1 MFQAD
6 RYSKIYEII
15 KEKKS
20 VTVQYLSKQVYASE
34 ATIRRDLEAMEQRN
48 LIRRVWGGAML
59 PTVDKDMPPFV
70 REQTNVAAK
79 EKIGLI
85 ASRFLKNSCSLFLES
100 STTCLS
106 LIPYMKDLKN
116 LVVITSSLHVSRLVT
131 HNTDASV
138 IVIGGQIYEGV
149 ILTGP
154 LAVESV
160 RHFHTDLLFFSCSGI
175 SARAGIT
182 SIEPKV
188 MEVSQEMMRH
198 ASQKILLCDN
208 SKVGVEALLTLA
220 DLSVPD
226 YVIMDRTPDDPEL
239 VKILGNR
246 LITPETL
253 S

>member
-1 MFQAD
+1 MLQAD
-6 RYSKIYEII
+6 RCSKIYEILQQ
-15 KEKKS
+15 KRS
-20 VTVQYLSKQVYASE
+20 VTVQYLCKQLYASE
-34 ATIRRDLEAMEQRN
+34 ATIRRDLESMEKQN
-48 LIRRVWGGAML
+48 LLKRVWGGAML
-59 PTVDKDMPPFV
+59 PSVNHDIPPFV
-70 REQTNVAAK
+70 REQTNITAK
-79 EKIGLI
+79 EKIAGI
-85 ASRFLKNSCSLFLES
+85 ASRFLKNSCSVFLES

-106 LIPYMKDLKN
+106 LIPYFKHLKN
-116 LVVITSSLHVSRLVT
+116 IVLITSSLMVSREASR
-131 HNTDASV
+131 NTDANV
-138 IVIGGQIYEGV
+138 FVIGGQVYDGM